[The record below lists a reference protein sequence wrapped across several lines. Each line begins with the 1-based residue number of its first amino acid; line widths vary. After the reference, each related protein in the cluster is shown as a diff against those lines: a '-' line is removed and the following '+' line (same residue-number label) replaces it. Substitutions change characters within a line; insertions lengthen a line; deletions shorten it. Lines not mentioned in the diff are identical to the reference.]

1 MYTFKAKQTLNAIKL
16 IVLVR
21 MKSLFTNLFVVA
33 DSLGVGAFA
42 EADHADGR
50 ELDDVFGEGNEFE
63 NRSEFVSLEGTV
75 QRGHDHRLSFVCHLE

>member
-1 MYTFKAKQTLNAIKL
+1 
-16 IVLVR
+16 

-63 NRSEFVSLEGTV
+63 N
-75 QRGHDHRLSFVCHLE
+75 